1 MQDYQRQFLDSARAA
16 GALRFGK
23 FRLKSGRE
31 SPYFFDAGRFDSGDR
46 LARLGRCYAAAIAAA
61 GISFDLLYGPAYK
74 GIPLVAAT
82 GIALA
87 DHHGRDVPYAFNR
100 KEAKDHGEGGT
111 IVGSS
116 LAGDVLI
123 LDDVI
128 SAGTSVQES
137 LDIIRAQGARPVG
150 VVIALDRQERGQDR
164 RSAVAEVTAIH
175 GLPVFSIVTLADLIA
190 YLWTDPTAGDRL
202 RAIDDYRIRYGE

>member
-46 LARLGRCYAAAIAAA
+46 LARLGRCYAAVIAAA

-74 GIPLVAAT
+74 GIPLVTAT

-87 DHHGRDVPYAFNR
+87 DHYGRDIPYAFNR

-150 VVIALDRQERGQDR
+150 VVIALDRQERGRDR
-164 RSAVAEVTAIH
+164 RSAVAEVTAVH
-175 GLPVFSIVTLADLIA
+175 GLPVFNIVTLADLIA
-190 YLWTDPTAGDRL
+190 HLWTDPTAGDQL
-202 RAIDDYRIRYGE
+202 RAIEDYQARYGE

>member
-1 MQDYQRQFLDSARAA
+1 MQNYQRQFLDSARAA

-82 GIALA
+82 GISLA

-116 LAGDVLI
+116 LVGDVLI

-150 VVIALDRQERGQDR
+150 VVIALDRQERGRDR
-164 RSAVAEVTAIH
+164 RSAVAEVTAVH
-175 GLPVFSIVTLADLIA
+175 GLPVFSIVTLVDLIA
-190 YLWTDPTAGDRL
+190 YLRTDPTAGDRL
-202 RAIDDYRIRYGE
+202 RAIEDYRARYGE